1 MNPTEV
7 LWLDLPNTQK
17 NSSGA
22 SIVQLESKWMSIMAR
37 VITGEAPLD
46 TIDAVVEDWK
56 KNGGDELSK
65 EVNQLYQQWNE
76 VRLWS

>member
-1 MNPTEV
+1 
-7 LWLDLPNTQK
+7 
-17 NSSGA
+17 
-22 SIVQLESKWMSIMAR
+22 MAR